1 MSEDEIRQQVDYNK
15 YYQFLQKKN
24 KKDTLRDIDARE
36 KKMEEELN
44 NELKGLQKSKTVTEK
59 TLNKLAVN
67 PTNQNQ
73 KKE

>member
-44 NELKGLQKSKTVTEK
+44 NELKGLQKSKTVTVK
-59 TLNKLAVN
+59 MLNKLAIN
-67 PTNQNQ
+67 TNNQ
-73 KKE
+73 S